1 MPNWCSNTV
10 TLWHSDPKMITRAVR
25 AYTKQKLFHEFV
37 PVPDALSGTT
47 AGHFSDPARQA
58 ELNALNE
65 HNLATYGYQNWY
77 DFCRHEWG
85 TKWDVGDSKDNVT
98 KNSKNE
104 VRFYF
109 DSAWAPPIAFY
120 RKMEELGFMIDA
132 FYYEPG
138 VMFCGRFSEGYDDY
152 YGLADMTTEEIRS
165 VLPKEIDEEFNIID
179 SIRDMREEE
188 E

>member
-25 AYTKQKLFHEFV
+25 AYTKQKLLHEFV

-77 DFCRHEWG
+77 DFCRHEWALNG
-85 TKWDVGDSKDNVT
+85 MWVT
-98 KNSKNE
+98 AKTMSLKIPRMKLDFISTVLGHRLLLFT
-104 VRFYF
+104 VRWK
-109 DSAWAPPIAFY
+109 SWA
-120 RKMEELGFMIDA
+120 L
-132 FYYEPG
+132 
-138 VMFCGRFSEGYDDY
+138 
-152 YGLADMTTEEIRS
+152 
-165 VLPKEIDEEFNIID
+165 
-179 SIRDMREEE
+179 
-188 E
+188 